1 MKLLVP
7 GSTDEQDALRA
18 WNTLATYVKD
28 TFSWEVST
36 RKVFRL
42 VYGHQ
47 GEKHTLEV
55 SASHPANKQTVVVIL
70 ETREAS
76 MPYLVLTQ
84 TRGVERGVP
93 FLVGKD
99 EVESVTEFE

>member
-7 GSTDEQDALRA
+7 GSTDEEDTLRA

-28 TFSWEVST
+28 TFSWEVSE
-36 RKVFRL
+36 RKVSRL

-55 SASHPANKQTVVVIL
+55 DAPHPANGQVVVVIL

-76 MPYLVLTQ
+76 MPYVVLTQ

>member
-1 MKLLVP
+1 MKLFVP
-7 GSTDEQDALRA
+7 GTDVEQEALVA
-18 WNTLATYVKD
+18 WNTLATYVMD
-28 TFSWEVST
+28 TFGWEVST

-42 VYGHQ
+42 VYGRQ

-55 SASHPANKQTVVVIL
+55 GAPHIANGQVVVVIL

-76 MPYLVLTQ
+76 APYLVLTQ

-93 FLVGKD
+93 FFVGKD
-99 EVESVTEFE
+99 EVEAVTEFE